1 MKGHTALVTGAG
13 RGIGEAIARR
23 LARAGAKVV
32 AVGRSRATLE
42 KVAKDTGAE
51 FFVCDVSSPAQVENL
66 ARMAGPVRVLVNNAG
81 VAESAPLEKTDL
93 EMWRRAFDTNVTGAF
108 LLSRAFL
115 PGMRA
120 KKYGRIVNVAS
131 VFGKR
136 GGTYVAAYSASK
148 HALLGLNSSLA
159 AECADDGILVNAVCP
174 GYVDTP
180 MTLANVERI
189 AKKTGRSK
197 REVTQS
203 LLASAGQARLLDPAA
218 VAEVVLALARPECSH
233 TGAAIDLL

>member
-1 MKGHTALVTGAG
+1 MKGHLALVTGAS
-13 RGIGEAIARR
+13 RGIGEAIVRR
-23 LARAGAKVV
+23 LSRAGARVV
-32 AVGRSRATLE
+32 AVARTRPALE
-42 KVAKDTGAE
+42 KVAKETGAE
-51 FFVCDVSSPAQVENL
+51 FYVCDVASPTQVENL
-66 ARMAGPVRVLVNNAG
+66 ARMVGPIRVLVNNAG
-81 VAESAPLEKTDL
+81 IAESAPIEKTDL
-93 EMWRRAFDTNVTGAF
+93 EMWRRAFETNVTGAY

-115 PGMRA
+115 AGMRA

-131 VFGKR
+131 IAGKR
-136 GGTYVAAYSASK
+136 GGPYITAYAASK
-148 HALLGLNSSLA
+148 HALLGLTSSLA

-189 AKKTGRSK
+189 AKKTGRTK
-197 REVTQS
+197 REVMQS
-203 LLASAGQARLLDPAA
+203 LLTGAGQSRLLDPAA